1 MEVLEIERV
10 QRSLLRRAIRRL
22 RSTPR
27 RGCCGKHERTSS
39 TEIRAMVDSGAYLG
53 GGYRSPAAWL
63 VDATRESYGLCTLTL
78 SMATRIIEMP
88 LIRAAFHAGD
98 LAETGLRLLTEA
110 WAPSITDEFARDEAM
125 LLGWATSLP
134 AKDLALLLDTWRMQV
149 DPDREERTA
158 QERFDQRS
166 VHLSKLLDGVGRL
179 DGTMDTEGYRL
190 LHEAIRALSRPT
202 DDETRTAAQR
212 RHDALVQMA
221 KITLQSFTPE
231 PGQKRSKPTVIGTAA
246 ITDLT
251 EQTGGG
257 SIDTGGGR
265 TIVPIETIRRLA
277 CDCDMHRYLADPA
290 GHIIDY
296 GRKRR
301 LISDVQFDLLLVR
314 RPRMPV
320 ARLQRPRSGLRRTPR
335 HTLARWW
342 RDRARQPHVAVLV
355 SPPSPARAA
364 LEYRAPR
371 GRPLHTRDARRTA
384 TRHAPAIDRRR
395 LAAAGGAQFTS
406 VRIDLTGR
414 TPPPVSPTRAWL
426 PLWPLG
432 SSPCCGARLG
442 SAHRAATSCRPREHR
457 LATARRGR
465 GDLPGEALRP
475 RVGAQPTAFVVAF
488 RGRPQLR
495 RNDRTGTRLQESVT
509 IDTCPT

>member
-1 MEVLEIERV
+1 MEVLEIEACAAEFAAASDPTSAVDATTRM
-10 QRSLLRRAIRRL
+10 LRQARANQL
-22 RSTPR
+22 D
-27 RGCCGKHERTSS
+27 
-39 TEIRAMVDSGAYLG
+39 EIRAMVDSGAYLG

-78 SMATRIIEMP
+78 SMAKRIIEMP

-231 PGQKRSKPTVIGTAA
+231 PGQKRNKPTVIGTAA

-314 RPRMPV
+314 DHGCRWPGCNVPAAGCDAHHATHWLDGGETEPDNLMLLCWYHHHLLPEQHWSIEPHGGGHFTLEMPDGRRRDMRPPLIG
-320 ARLQRPRSGLRRTPR
+320 AAL
-335 HTLARWW
+335 
-342 RDRARQPHVAVLV
+342 
-355 SPPSPARAA
+355 PPRAA
-364 LEYRAPR
+364 PN
-371 GRPLHTRDARRTA
+371 
-384 TRHAPAIDRRR
+384 
-395 LAAAGGAQFTS
+395 S
-406 VRIDLTGR
+406 
-414 TPPPVSPTRAWL
+414 L
-426 PLWPLG
+426 P
-432 SSPCCGARLG
+432 
-442 SAHRAATSCRPREHR
+442 
-457 LATARRGR
+457 
-465 GDLPGEALRP
+465 
-475 RVGAQPTAFVVAF
+475 F
-488 RGRPQLR
+488 
-495 RNDRTGTRLQESVT
+495 ES
-509 IDTCPT
+509 I